1 MLFDKLFLLIDN
13 APTTLA
19 DRTNEAVTTAEAA
32 ANATADGT
40 VTDPQPGGFGGL
52 LWMVAIIAIFYFL
65 MIRPQKKQQKKMEE
79 ERKQMKVGDNVV
91 TNSGLYGKIDGII
104 NGTDRKGNQVVE
116 SFIIKLKPEY
126 QVRVQI
132 NKDAVYKD
140 FSDVAATEGKK

>member
-1 MLFDKLFLLIDN
+1 MLFDNLFLLIQSLEEKVN
-13 APTTLA
+13 AVE
-19 DRTNEAVTTAEAA
+19 NGAA
-32 ANATADGT
+32 ATGDAAAAAGAAEN
-40 VTDPQPGGFGGL
+40 VPQGGGFTSL

-79 ERKQMKVGDNVV
+79 ERKAMKVGDNIV

-140 FSDVAATEGKK
+140 FNDVAATEGNK